1 MGEHARFVS
10 LSYDDARVL
19 AGDMHVDAVE
29 AGDHG
34 CAAADALAAH
44 ANRAT

>member
-1 MGEHARFVS
+1 MGEHARLVS
-10 LSYDDARVL
+10 LSHDDARVL
-19 AGDMHVDAVE
+19 AGDVHVDTVKAR
-29 AGDHG
+29 DHG